1 MTKTGEIHIEAL
13 RDGRNVILKGENVAD
28 VTTHPSYR
36 NSVATSAL
44 LYDFQAAPENVEA
57 LTYVSPDSGERV
69 SRCWQLCES
78 YEELRA
84 RRAALESWGECHF
97 GFLGRSPDHVAS
109 GLAGQIMGIEAF
121 ERWNSSRAGAL
132 KDYYRYARDK
142 DLYLSYV
149 IINPQADRS
158 KSTGE
163 QDDPFLT
170 ARIVDEDS
178 EGITVRG
185 AKMLGTSCIMSNEV
199 WVTTIQPLNEEEA
212 PYALSFA
219 IPMNQKGLKILS
231 RKSYEEAAVSEFDNP
246 LSCRFDEN
254 DAVLYFDDVKVPWER
269 VFIAGD
275 VEMCGAQF
283 HGTPSHVHQNYQCQI
298 RLNVK
303 IRFLTGLAHKIAEA
317 NGVISIPSVRETLGQ
332 MAADAALVDSMLNA
346 MEVKGGQ
353 WGPYYVVDRHTLYAA
368 QVQTQQLYPRFIS
381 ALRELAGGGMIML
394 PSSAADFANPEVA
407 DYIRSTQAS
416 PVFTPEERV
425 KFFKLAWDAVGSE
438 FASRHVQYEMFYA
451 GASFVTKSHSYRTYD
466 WAGAEELFGRMFDS
480 YSLEDSLGGSK
491 EK

>member
-1 MTKTGEIHIEAL
+1 MTKTGEMHLKAL
-13 RDGRNVILKGENVAD
+13 RDGREVFLKGDLVGD
-28 VTTHPSYR
+28 VTSHPAYR
-36 NSVATSAL
+36 NSVATAGF
-44 LYDFQAAPENVEA
+44 LYDFQAAPENIEA
-57 LTYVSPDSGERV
+57 LTFVSPDSGERV
-69 SRCWQLCES
+69 NRCWQLVES
-78 YEELRA
+78 YDELLA
-84 RRAALESWGECHF
+84 RRHALERWAECHF

-109 GLAGQIMGIEAF
+109 GLAGMIMGGEFFDKWDTA
-121 ERWNSSRAGAL
+121 RAGAL
-132 KDYYRYARDK
+132 RDYFRYARDN

-158 KSTGE
+158 KSAGE
-163 QDDPFLT
+163 QDDSYLT
-170 ARIVDEDS
+170 ARLVDEDS

-199 WVTTIQPLNEEEA
+199 WVTSIQPLKEGEE

-275 VEMCGAQF
+275 VAMCTQQF
-283 HGTPSHVHQNYQCQI
+283 HATPSHVHQNYQCQI

-303 IRFLTGLAHKIAEA
+303 MRFLLGLAHKIAEA
-317 NGVISIPSVRETLGQ
+317 NGVVGIPSVRETLGQ
-332 MAADAALVDSMLNA
+332 LAADAALVDSMLNA
-346 MEVKGGQ
+346 MEVKGSHWGQ
-353 WGPYYVVDRHTLYAA
+353 YFVPDRHTLYAA
-368 QVQTQQLYPRFIS
+368 QVHTQQLYPRMIT
-381 ALRELAGGGMIML
+381 ALRDLAGGGMIML
-394 PSSAADFANPEVA
+394 PSSAADFANPEIA
-407 DYIRSTQAS
+407 EYIKRTQGS
-416 PVFTPEERV
+416 PLYTPEERV

-451 GASFVTKSHSYRTYD
+451 GASFVTKANSYRTYD
-466 WAGAEELFGRMFDS
+466 WDGAAEILGRMMDS
-480 YSLEDSLGGSK
+480 YNLEDSLNK
-491 EK
+491 TDET